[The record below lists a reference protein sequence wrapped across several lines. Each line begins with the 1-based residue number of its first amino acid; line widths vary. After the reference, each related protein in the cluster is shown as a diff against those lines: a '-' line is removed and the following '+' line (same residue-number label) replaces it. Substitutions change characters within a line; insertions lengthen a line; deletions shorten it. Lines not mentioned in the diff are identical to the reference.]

1 MNVLTKSTHLLSLQ
15 SDISDMFIIQLQR
28 IIPFI
33 MFLKQYL
40 LQQDIAHF
48 IRILTNRGKK

>member
-1 MNVLTKSTHLLSLQ
+1 MNVLSKSTHLLSLQ

-33 MFLKQYL
+33 MFRKQYL
-40 LQQDIAHF
+40 LQQDIGHF